1 MPSIILAPIKITG
14 AEGEVVFGDVLQ
26 VNPKSTS
33 KSYAGAGGGNTGDW
47 MGNISVISSTNTFD
61 ADIADSTNAA
71 NN

>member
-14 AEGEVVFGDVLQ
+14 SGEMVFGDVLQ

-33 KSYAGAGGGNTGDW
+33 KSASGAGGGNTGDF
-47 MGNISVISSTNTFD
+47 SATFTLLSFTNTLD
-61 ADIADSTNAA
+61 PDIADSNNAA

>member
-14 AEGEVVFGDVLQ
+14 AEGEVIFGDVLQ

-33 KSYAGAGGGNTGDW
+33 KTNSGAGGGNTGDF
-47 MGNISVISSTNTFD
+47 SATFSLVSFTNNFD
-61 ADIADSTNAA
+61 PDFADSNNAG

>member
-33 KSYAGAGGGNTGDW
+33 KSYSGSGGGNTGDW
-47 MGNISVISSTNTFD
+47 MGTISVVSSTNTFD
-61 ADIADSTNAA
+61 ADIADSNNAA